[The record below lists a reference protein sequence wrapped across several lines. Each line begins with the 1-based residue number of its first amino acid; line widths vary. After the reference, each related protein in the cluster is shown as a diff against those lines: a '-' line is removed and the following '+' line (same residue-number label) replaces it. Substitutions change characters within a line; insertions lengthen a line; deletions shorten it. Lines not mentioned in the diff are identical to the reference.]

1 MELTY
6 ETTYQAAGK
15 VADTIAS
22 ILLKHQTAAFE
33 NGEQNLAAVPEAWVV
48 EKMIDV
54 AFWASLRKE
63 EGSAT
68 KLSLAFLPPSQA
80 GKPLLFAQPLQLN
93 SKTLSKLAPGVER
106 AGVHVGVWHKGTE
119 LYIWGTTIKLP
130 DYCFVLDV
138 SEPAL
143 LVVKQRRIIGLG
155 KFMNV
160 AVLRGDQVKVV
171 DENSGLLPDSPA
183 ILTSLLG
190 LSYSAVWNDPVNVLI
205 QIAVSMRA
213 HGRGGI
219 LLVTP
224 SRHDKWKNSI
234 VHPLQYPVV
243 PAFSGVADLVGQNC
257 NKVSVS
263 DIYWQNALRREV
275 ENITGLTAVDGAT
288 VINDRHQLLTFGAK
302 IMRAH
307 DAAPVEQVLFME
319 PVMDGSPRLLHPS
332 SLGGTRHLSAAQFV
346 HDQRDSLALVAS
358 QDGYF
363 TVFSWSKEADMVQ
376 AHRIDVLL
384 L

>member
-1 MELTY
+1 MELIH
-6 ETTYQAAGK
+6 ETTYQAANK
-15 VADTIAS
+15 VAAIIETHFF
-22 ILLKHQTAAFE
+22 KHLATAKE
-33 NGEQNLAAVPEAWVV
+33 NGEEDLACAPDAGIV

-63 EGSAT
+63 EGSST
-68 KLSLAFLPPSQA
+68 KISLAFLKPSQA
-80 GKPLLFAQPLQLN
+80 GKPLMFEKRLPLTA
-93 SKTLSKLAPGVER
+93 KVLSKLAPGVER
-106 AGVHVGVWHKGTE
+106 AGVHVGVWYEGAE
-119 LYIWGTTIKLP
+119 MYIWGTTIKLP
-130 DYCFVLDV
+130 NYCFVLDV

-155 KFMNV
+155 KFTNV

-171 DENSGLLPDSPA
+171 DENSGLAPDSPA

-190 LSYSAVWNDPVNVLI
+190 LSSSALWNHPVNVLI

-224 SRHDKWKNSI
+224 TTHDRWKESI
-234 VHPLQYPVV
+234 IHPLQYPVS
-243 PAFSGVADLVGQNC
+243 PAFSGVSDLVRQDGGTA
-257 NKVSVS
+257 S

-288 VINDRHQLLTFGAK
+288 VINDRHELLTFGAK
-302 IMRAH
+302 ITRANRST
-307 DAAPVEQVLFME
+307 PVQEMHFME
-319 PVMDGSPRLLHPS
+319 PVIGGHPVLVHPS
-332 SLGGTRHLSAAQFV
+332 SVGGTRHLSAAQFV

-363 TVFSWSKEADMVQ
+363 TVFSWSEHAQAVQ